1 MPDIS
6 PLARALGRVPSGLF
20 IVTANA
26 ATGPIGFLGSFV
38 MQTGFEPPTLVVAV
52 GKGRPHLDAIR
63 AAGRFGVSVL
73 DKQSSP
79 LMGATSRR
87 RRPHAAPWCS
97 RVPSR
102 GSIVGSSANT
112 RPAIT
117 SWCSASSRTV
127 RRCATASRRPTC
139 VGTGSRT
146 DFATGLAMRPGALP
160 AQPGQQQQGDED
172 DLDAGQDPGRARHRE
187 REQRRDAEAR

>member
-79 LMGATSRR
+79 LMGAFLKA
-87 RRPHAAPWCS
+87 RPDGGTPFDDVASTTTA
-97 RVPSR
+97 R
-102 GSIVGSSANT
+102 GAVVLEGALAWLDCRLVGEHETGDHVVVFGVVEDGAT
-112 RPAIT
+112 LRDGEPT
-117 SWCSASSRTV
+117 THV
-127 RRCATASRRPTC
+127 RRN
-139 VGTGSRT
+139 
-146 DFATGLAMRPGALP
+146 GLSY
-160 AQPGQQQQGDED
+160 
-172 DLDAGQDPGRARHRE
+172 
-187 REQRRDAEAR
+187 